1 MAELHHYSGKTTAE
15 ITSLAELGIGGQGIV
30 KPATEQPGNSFRYAY
45 QNLSTAQF
53 QQLCGALLKNEFRG
67 VQCYPVGMAD
77 EGIDAT
83 SQGDVVYQ
91 VKWTSK
97 VQQDPA
103 TWLQNTM
110 EAERSKVEKLIKHNR
125 ISRYVLMTSVASTTT
140 ATGTGS
146 LQKLDGFRAKLEKE
160 LGISVECWWQ
170 ADMDALMDK
179 APDAI
184 KWSFPQVLVGTD
196 AMRYL
201 MHASHVE
208 AEATQMRDTMTQVM
222 ATQGEED
229 SRVKFSQLD
238 MDHINVADLFVDVH
252 ASLVS
257 PPSRAS
263 EEVHRQ
269 QLHQTH
275 QEGGALQY
283 LLETNMPLT
292 YLLGVPGQGKSTL
305 GQYLSQ
311 VHRAAILQTGDREEP
326 QYSGTE
332 VVSPKLP
339 FRVDL
344 KDFAAWID
352 GRDPY
357 GHDGPPTKPKRKGKR
372 HRSLELFLA
381 DFCVFYSGGRS
392 VAVEQ
397 IQSLLERYPTL
408 LVLDGLDE
416 IANPKL
422 REIVVEQIDATAIR
436 MSRTTK
442 WRTFQILVTARP
454 NASYLAEPD
463 KTTFETL
470 QLLPLDKDLR
480 DEFFRKWQRVNQV
493 PSRDA
498 RKLKRIFED
507 RTALDHVATLADNP
521 MQLTILLYLI
531 RRKGEAVPTSRTDL
545 YSHYLSTL
553 LDREVDR
560 QQIERHQIPR
570 VEEVTSFLGWHLHTG
585 VGSDTSAGR
594 MSRRDMESTMFL
606 YFRSLEAS
614 SEDVEDLFRAASDRF
629 WALTSKVEGTFEF
642 AVQPVREFF
651 AARFLAEW
659 AGRDRKDP
667 LNKRDVLVELIKRPF
682 WLNTLQFY
690 AGFAS
695 PNELGSLRYGIE
707 DALDG
712 LCHPL
717 QERVGTWA
725 LLNDGI
731 FANDPKV
738 QNDVVRQLTDDLS
751 IVLLSDPRVSATH
764 FPPLALE
771 TGGNHL
777 ATELMKE
784 IKQNPSDPLTEA
796 RVTALRQ
803 RTALPRNAFREWW
816 QPQMLE
822 HLGKPEQN
830 AWISVGTTYGVP
842 ALDVEHVKTLRLV
855 SSRDHQY
862 ALRIGAS
869 PDPGTETD
877 QALLQSVLDGACSD
891 VQTSSNSEAG
901 ALLRAM
907 RPQWYH
913 QTTDAMRDGPP
924 LGAGHLWISERMRNS
939 RSSAFK
945 RLVEIDE
952 RYEKLKKASPFGAR
966 GRKGTTEPWQLSAQV
981 LRDMHGPSLL
991 SAEIA
996 VAGAASSGTRPE
1008 GSAAPNGEPFGPNVD
1023 YGTFVM
1029 QVHKRPNSQWWA
1041 EAYEQYND
1049 SLSRSTWVLG
1059 LLATADCDVIADHL
1073 PKIDGHVVA
1082 LGEEEF
1088 DALAAASSRLGLST
1102 SSRRLERTVLSI
1114 ASTCSPRTSL
1124 LVTHFVA
1131 SVDAHPDGL
1140 SGLVESHLLEM
1151 ASADP
1156 SAWAVVR
1163 AVAGRGLSSPNE
1175 DLLDA
1180 LTKAGPQ
1187 AILQWDMEHA
1197 WRTMQAE
1204 WAKRTILS
1212 PASYPRAW
1220 VRVAEQAWSEIRE
1233 EPALEKVAIAEGWVS
1248 KVVPS

>member
-1 MAELHHYSGKTTAE
+1 M
-15 ITSLAELGIGGQGIV
+15 GIGGDDIV

-45 QNLSTAQF
+45 QNLSADQF
-53 QQLCGALLKNEFRG
+53 QQLCGALLKHEFAS

-77 EGIDAT
+77 EGVDAT

-97 VQQDPA
+97 VQQNPA

-110 EAERSKVEKLIKHNR
+110 EAERSKIEKLIEHNR

-146 LQKLDGFRAKLEKE
+146 LQNLEVFRTKLEKE

-179 APDAI
+179 APEAI

-208 AEATQMRDTMTQVM
+208 AEAAQMRDTMTQVM
-222 ATQGEED
+222 ATQWEED

-257 PPSRAS
+257 PPRRAS

-269 QLHQTH
+269 QLHKTQKDS
-275 QEGGALQY
+275 GALQY
-283 LLETNMPLT
+283 LLKTNMPLT

-305 GQYLSQ
+305 GQSLSQ
-311 VHRAAILQTGDREEP
+311 VHRAAILPAGDRGER
-326 QYSGTE
+326 QYSGAE
-332 VVSPKLP
+332 VANPKLP
-339 FRVDL
+339 LRVDL

-357 GHDGPPTKPKRKGKR
+357 GDDDPPTRPKRKGKR
-372 HRSLELFLA
+372 QRSLELFLA

-392 VAVEQ
+392 VTVEQ
-397 IQSLLERYPTL
+397 IQSLLERYPTM

-416 IANPKL
+416 IADPEL
-422 REIVVEQIDATAIR
+422 REIVVEQINATAMR

-442 WRTFQILVTARP
+442 WRAFQILVTARP
-454 NASYLAEPD
+454 NASYFAEPD
-463 KTTFETL
+463 RDTFETL
-470 QLLPLDKDLR
+470 QLMPLDADLR
-480 DEFFRKWQRVNQV
+480 GEFFRKWRTVNQV

-507 RTALDHVATLADNP
+507 RTALDHVAKLADNP

-531 RRKGEAVPTSRTDL
+531 RRKGEAVPTSRTAL

-560 QQIERHQIPR
+560 QQIERHQVSR
-570 VEEVTSFLGWHLHTG
+570 VEEITSFLGWHLHTG

-594 MSRRDMESTMFL
+594 MSRRDMESTMIL
-606 YFRSLEAS
+606 YFRNLEAS
-614 SEDVEDLFRAASDRF
+614 SGDVEDLFRAASDRF

-667 LNKRDVLVELIKRPF
+667 LNKREVLTELIKRPF

-707 DALDG
+707 DALEG
-712 LCHPL
+712 SRHPL

-731 FANDPKV
+731 FANDHKV
-738 QNDVVRQLTDDLS
+738 QNDVIRQLSDTLS
-751 IVLLSDPRVSATH
+751 IVLLADLRVSATH
-764 FPPLALE
+764 FPSLALE
-771 TGGNHL
+771 TGGHRL
-777 ATELMKE
+777 AIELMKQIE
-784 IKQNPSDPLTEA
+784 RNPSDSLTEA
-796 RVTALRQ
+796 RVTVLRQ
-803 RTALPRNAFREWW
+803 RTALTRKAFREWW
-816 QPQMLE
+816 RPQMLE
-822 HLGKPEQN
+822 NLGKLQQN
-830 AWISVGTTYGVP
+830 EWISVGTTYGIP
-842 ALDVEHVKTLRLV
+842 AIDGEHVDKLRLS
-855 SSRDHQY
+855 SSRDHQC

-869 PDPGTETD
+869 PSRGSESD
-877 QALLQSVLDGACSD
+877 QALLQSVLNGACSD
-891 VQTSSNSEAG
+891 VQTSGSSEAG

-913 QTTDAMRDGPP
+913 QTTDAMHDGPP
-924 LGAGHLWISERMRNS
+924 LGAGHLWITEKMRNS
-939 RSSAFK
+939 RSTAFK
-945 RLVEIDE
+945 RLIEIDA
-952 RYEKLKKASPFGAR
+952 RYEKLKKASQFGAR
-966 GRKGTTEPWQLSAQV
+966 GRKGTTEPWQLSAQA
-981 LRDMHGPSLL
+981 LRDIHGPSLL
-991 SAEIA
+991 AAEIA
-996 VAGAASSGTRPE
+996 VAGAASLGTRPE
-1008 GSAAPNGEPFGPNVD
+1008 GSAATNGEPIGPNVD

-1029 QVHKRPNSQWWA
+1029 QVHRGANSQWWA
-1041 EAYEQYND
+1041 EAYEQYQD
-1049 SLSRSTWVLG
+1049 SLSRSTWGLG
-1059 LLATADCDVIADHL
+1059 LLATAESDTVAEHL
-1073 PKIDGHVVA
+1073 PKIDEHV
-1082 LGEEEF
+1082 LTLDQEEF

-1102 SSRRLERTVLSI
+1102 SGRRLGRKILPVADTY
-1114 ASTCSPRTSL
+1114 SPRTSL

-1131 SVDAHPDGL
+1131 GVDTRPDTLDGL
-1140 SGLVESHLLEM
+1140 AESHLLEM
-1151 ASADP
+1151 ASAEP
-1156 SAWAVVR
+1156 SAWAAVR
-1163 AVAGRGLSSPNE
+1163 AVAGRVLSSPNE
-1175 DLLDA
+1175 NLLDA
-1180 LTKAGPQ
+1180 LAKAGPETL
-1187 AILQWDMEHA
+1187 LQWDTEHA
-1197 WRTMQAE
+1197 RRTMDRDCAEQA
-1204 WAKRTILS
+1204 ISS

-1220 VRVAEQAWSEIRE
+1220 VVSAEQVWSGIHE
-1233 EPALEKVAIAEGWVS
+1233 EPALEDVATAKGWVS
-1248 KVVPS
+1248 KVARM